1 MGTRDILIE
10 TPRDTL
16 SALGEVVRQEAL
28 QKASH
33 VSNTQELTALRLQ
46 ANRLEHLLQ
55 VMPAGVVVIDGK
67 GFVRQSN
74 NLAKALLGEPLEGQ
88 LWRNIIAR
96 SFKPQADDGHE
107 VSLYDGR
114 KVKLSI
120 TPLEKEPGQL
130 IVLTDLTETR
140 QLQQR
145 IGHLQK
151 LSSLG
156 KMVASLAHQI
166 RTPLSA
172 AMLYAANL
180 SNNTLQKTSREK
192 FSNKLVSRLRDL
204 ESQVNDMLLFAKS
217 GDEQVITEISL
228 YSLMQE
234 VQQGADAMLQ
244 IQQAKLVLSLPEPN
258 VVVLGNKTA
267 LVGALQNLI
276 HNALTVKPKD
286 AVIILAA
293 SRQSDNPDCVDLSV
307 TDNGP
312 GIKHENLNRIFEP
325 FFTTKSNGT
334 GLGLAVVRSVAQSH
348 QGKAHAANL
357 IDGGA
362 CFTLSLPTLDVSQS
376 TDKFNISSHQAIA
389 RTAQA
394 VVPTAQAVAPTA
406 QAVAPTPSVQPQQ
419 YFADAAGN

>member
-1 MGTRDILIE
+1 MGTSNILNE
-10 TPRDTL
+10 TQHDPL
-16 SALGEVVRQEAL
+16 SALGEIVRHDAV

-33 VSNTQELTALRLQ
+33 LSNTQELDALRLQ

-88 LWRNIIAR
+88 LWRTIIAR

-156 KMVASLAHQI
+156 RMVASLAHQI

-180 SNNTLQKTSREK
+180 SNSTLNKTSREK
-192 FSNKLVSRLRDL
+192 FSHKLVSRLRDL

-217 GDEQVITEISL
+217 GDEQVISEISL
-228 YSLMQE
+228 HSLMQE

-244 IQQAKLVLSLPEPN
+244 NQQARLVLSLPDPD
-258 VVVLGNKTA
+258 VVILGNKTA

-276 HNALTVKPKD
+276 HNALTVKPHN
-286 AVIILAA
+286 ALINIMA
-293 SRQSDNPDCVDLSV
+293 SRQSDNPDWVNLSV

-312 GIKHENLNRIFEP
+312 GIKIENINRIFEP

-348 QGKAHAANL
+348 QGKVHVTNL
-357 IDGGA
+357 ADGGA
-362 CFTLSLPTLDVSQS
+362 CFTVCLPTYQANQS
-376 TDKFNISSHQAIA
+376 TQQVFPSTHQAIA
-389 RTAQA
+389 PTQTA
-394 VVPTAQAVAPTA
+394 
-406 QAVAPTPSVQPQQ
+406 QPQQ
-419 YFADAAGN
+419 YYADAAGS

>member
-1 MGTRDILIE
+1 MGTNNILIE
-10 TPRDTL
+10 TQHDTL
-16 SALGEVVRQEAL
+16 SALGEVVRHEAL
-28 QKASH
+28 KKTSH
-33 VSNTQELTALRLQ
+33 ASNTEELDALRLQ

-67 GFVRQSN
+67 GIVRQSN
-74 NLAKALLGEPLEGQ
+74 NLAKALLGEPLDGQ
-88 LWRNIIAR
+88 LWRTIIAR

-156 KMVASLAHQI
+156 KTVASLAHQI

-172 AMLYAANL
+172 AILYAANL
-180 SNNTLQKTSREK
+180 SNNTINKTSREK

-217 GDEQVITEISL
+217 GDEQVVTEISL
-228 YSLMQE
+228 HSLMQE

-244 IQQAKLVLSLPEPN
+244 SQQAKLVLSLPEPD
-258 VVVLGNKTA
+258 VIILGNKTA

-276 HNALTVKPKD
+276 HNALTVKPKN
-286 AVIILAA
+286 AVINLAA
-293 SRQSDNPDCVDLSV
+293 SRQSDNPDWVNLSV
-307 TDNGP
+307 ADNGP
-312 GIKHENLNRIFEP
+312 GIKIENLNRIFEP

-334 GLGLAVVRSVAQSH
+334 GLGLAVVMSVAQSH
-348 QGKAHAANL
+348 QGKVQVINL
-357 IDGGA
+357 ADGGA
-362 CFTLSLPTLDVSQS
+362 CFTLCLPSYDASRLSHPFTVS
-376 TDKFNISSHQAIA
+376 THQDI
-389 RTAQA
+389 
-394 VVPTAQAVAPTA
+394 APTKSA
-406 QAVAPTPSVQPQQ
+406 QPQQ
-419 YFADAAGN
+419 NFADAAGS

>member
-1 MGTRDILIE
+1 MGTNNILIE
-10 TPRDTL
+10 TPSDTL
-16 SALGEVVRQEAL
+16 SALGEVVRHDAL

-33 VSNTQELTALRLQ
+33 DSNAQELDALRLQ

-67 GFVRQSN
+67 GIVRQSN
-74 NLAKALLGEPLEGQ
+74 NLAKTLLGEPLDGQ
-88 LWRNIIAR
+88 LWRTIIAR

-156 KMVASLAHQI
+156 RMVASLAHQI

-180 SNNTLQKTSREK
+180 SNNTLNKTSREK
-192 FSNKLVSRLRDL
+192 FSHKLVSRLRDL

-228 YSLMQE
+228 HSLMQE

-244 IQQAKLVLSLPEPN
+244 SQQAKLVLSLPEPD
-258 VVVLGNKTA
+258 VVILGNKTA

-276 HNALTVKPKD
+276 HNALTVKPNN
-286 AVIILAA
+286 AVIKLAA
-293 SRQSDNPDCVDLSV
+293 SRQSENPDWVDVSV
-307 TDNGP
+307 ADNGP
-312 GIKHENLNRIFEP
+312 GIKNENLNRIFEP

-348 QGKAHAANL
+348 QGKVQVANL
-357 IDGGA
+357 ADGGA
-362 CFTLSLPTLDVSQS
+362 CFTLCIPTYDTSHLPNQFIVS
-376 TDKFNISSHQAIA
+376 THK
-389 RTAQA
+389 T
-394 VVPTAQAVAPTA
+394 
-406 QAVAPTPSVQPQQ
+406 QPQQ
-419 YFADAAGN
+419 YFADAAGS

>member
-1 MGTRDILIE
+1 MGTSNFLNE
-10 TPRDTL
+10 TPRDSL
-16 SALGEVVRQEAL
+16 SALGEVVRHEAMN
-28 QKASH
+28 KASH
-33 VSNTQELTALRLQ
+33 ASNTQELDALRLQ
-46 ANRLEHLLQ
+46 ANRLQHLLQ

-67 GFVRQSN
+67 GLVRQSN

-88 LWRNIIAR
+88 LWRAIIAR

-180 SNNTLQKTSREK
+180 SNNTLNKTSREK

-217 GDEQVITEISL
+217 GDEQVISEISL
-228 YSLMQE
+228 HSLMQE

-244 IQQAKLVLSLPEPN
+244 SQQAKLVLSLPEPD
-258 VVVLGNKTA
+258 VVILGNKTA
-267 LVGALQNLI
+267 LAGALQNLI
-276 HNALTVKPKD
+276 HNALTVKPQN
-286 AVIILAA
+286 ARITIVAN
-293 SRQSDNPDCVDLSV
+293 RQSDNPDWVDLSV

-312 GIKHENLNRIFEP
+312 GIQTENINRVFEP

-348 QGKAHAANL
+348 QGKVHVTNL
-357 IDGGA
+357 VEGGA
-362 CFTLSLPTLDVSQS
+362 CFTLCLPTYDVSQS
-376 TDKFNISSHQAIA
+376 
-389 RTAQA
+389 
-394 VVPTAQAVAPTA
+394 
-406 QAVAPTPSVQPQQ
+406 PQQ
-419 YFADAAGN
+419 VGASTQQTIAQNKEAQSQAYFADAAGVRI

>member
-1 MGTRDILIE
+1 MGTNNILIE
-10 TPRDTL
+10 TPSDTL
-16 SALGEVVRQEAL
+16 SALGEVVRHEAL
-28 QKASH
+28 KKASH
-33 VSNTQELTALRLQ
+33 DSNTQELDALRLQ

-67 GFVRQSN
+67 GIVRQSN
-74 NLAKALLGEPLEGQ
+74 NLAKTLLGEPLEGQ
-88 LWRNIIAR
+88 LWRTIIAR

-180 SNNTLQKTSREK
+180 SNNTLNKTSRAK
-192 FSNKLVSRLRDL
+192 FSHKLVSRLRDL

-217 GDEQVITEISL
+217 GDEQVISEISL
-228 YSLMQE
+228 HSLMQE

-244 IQQAKLVLSLPEPN
+244 SQQAQLVVSLPDPD
-258 VVVLGNKTA
+258 VVILGNKTA

-276 HNALTVKPKD
+276 HNALTVKSKH
-286 AVIILAA
+286 AIIKLAA
-293 SRQSDNPDCVDLSV
+293 SRQRDNPDWVDVSV
-307 TDNGP
+307 ADNGP
-312 GIKHENLNRIFEP
+312 GIKHEYLNRIFEP

-348 QGKAHAANL
+348 QGKVQVTNL
-357 IDGGA
+357 ADGGA
-362 CFTLSLPTLDVSQS
+362 CFTLCLPAYDNSHLPNQFIVS
-376 TDKFNISSHQAIA
+376 THK
-389 RTAQA
+389 T
-394 VVPTAQAVAPTA
+394 
-406 QAVAPTPSVQPQQ
+406 QPQQ
-419 YFADAAGN
+419 YFADAAGS